1 MFAVSNKT
9 KRMPQEAVT
18 GTYTAVPHALL
29 DSAAFQGASHRA
41 RSLLFELIRQHAG
54 KNNGHFHLAI
64 SWLKKRGWL
73 SADQIQKAKVE
84 LLERNLII
92 KTRLGGLGAGGD
104 LYAVTWLPISNFVG
118 LDIQDKNYHPGAWR
132 FMDESLPQKKR
143 IARSVV
149 RNGTVPQDGTDEV
162 RTIPQHG
169 TKTAVFDASAVP
181 QYGNNEC
188 YQLSPAGGALRVV
201 GVKGRSGRRKVGAQL
216 EPRNENNTADTVKE
230 I

>member
-1 MFAVSNKT
+1 MSNKT

-132 FMDESLPQKKR
+132 FMDESLPQKKSMV
-143 IARSVV
+143 RSVV
-149 RNGTVPQDGTDEV
+149 RNGTV
-162 RTIPQHG
+162 PQHG

-188 YQLSPAGGALRVV
+188 YQLPSAGRALRVV

-216 EPRNENNTADTVKE
+216 DSRNENNTAYTVDPVKE
-230 I
+230 ISP

>member
-1 MFAVSNKT
+1 MGNKS
-9 KRMPQEAVT
+9 KKAPLEAVT
-18 GTYTAVPHALL
+18 GTYTAVPHTLL

-41 RSLLFELIRQHAG
+41 KALLFELIRQHAG

-118 LDIQDKNYHPGAWR
+118 LDIQAKNYHPGAWR
-132 FMDESLPQKKR
+132 FTDDLPPKKHTT
-143 IARSVV
+143 RSVV
-149 RNGTVPQDGTDEV
+149 RNDTV
-162 RTIPQHG
+162 PQHG
-169 TKTAVFDASAVP
+169 TKTAVFGASAVP
-181 QYGNNEC
+181 YYGNNEC
-188 YQLSPAGGALRVV
+188 YQLPPAGGGSSSCWR
-201 GVKGRSGRRKVGAQL
+201 KGAKWPA
-216 EPRNENNTADTVKE
+216 
-230 I
+230 